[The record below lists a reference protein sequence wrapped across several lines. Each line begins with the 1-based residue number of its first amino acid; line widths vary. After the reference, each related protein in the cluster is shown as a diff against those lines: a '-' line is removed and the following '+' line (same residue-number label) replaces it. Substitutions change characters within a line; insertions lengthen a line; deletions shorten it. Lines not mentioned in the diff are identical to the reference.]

1 MQKGDL
7 VKMTRMSFWQKKNP
21 KASIAYTEMPLLVY
35 ETAENAIKVIMPD
48 GTVKTDLAEYYEVV
62 SESR

>member
-21 KASIAYTEMPLLVY
+21 RASITYTEVPLLVY
-35 ETAENAIKVIMPD
+35 EATENAVKVIMPD

-62 SESR
+62 NESR